1 MEDFMAYPNDVQRP
15 GSEIMT
21 IGFLMHPE
29 LWHWQGNSHGAELV
43 PAARVDFGILS
54 GRQR

>member
-15 GSEIMT
+15 GSEIMA
-21 IGFLMHPE
+21 IGFLMHLE
-29 LWHWQGNSHGAELV
+29 LWHWQGNSHRAELV
-43 PAARVDFGILS
+43 PVARVDFGILS